1 MNKNIFYKKHTAKTG
16 APTGVL
22 VGVLLS
28 IFKGFVILALIFL
41 TVNLNLRNEK
51 FLNSSISYTAKAE
64 GVYTPVNAVIHFTC
78 LKPRDL
84 KDTTYSICIKTENSA
99 APLPQKD
106 TVLINKSGEGSFKIE
121 ITEPGTFVY
130 RVYQEKGN
138 DKDVKYDDTQYDIYV
153 YVTSDEKDRLSYMVS
168 VNYADTDVK
177 PISVSFENESANG
190 SPNKP
195 GDDPENP
202 SVDTSTR
209 DNTEEPTED
218 PGKKTTEQPSTKDT
232 SSEEPTSEEPTTGNQ
247 HTTEKPTN
255 SNVTTTE
262 QNKPG
267 VPSGADGNSKLG
279 SNARTGDDTKLVG
292 LIMTLVIS
300 IIGIMVIVGKKHS
313 TENYN

>member
-1 MNKNIFYKKHTAKTG
+1 MNKNRFYKKHTAKTG

-41 TVNLNLRNEK
+41 AINLNLQNEK

-209 DNTEEPTED
+209 DNTEEPTEEPSTTD
-218 PGKKTTEQPSTKDT
+218 KTT
-232 SSEEPTSEEPTTGNQ
+232 EEPTTTDK
-247 HTTEKPTN
+247 TTEEPDTGMN
-255 SNVTTTE
+255 NTSESTATTE
-262 QNKPG
+262 SATSMS
-267 VPSGADGNSKLG
+267 SGQGGGPNIDKSN
-279 SNARTGDDTKLVG
+279 SNARTGDDTKVLGLMLV
-292 LIMTLVIS
+292 LVIS
-300 IIGIMVIVGKKHS
+300 VIGIMVIVIRKFPFH
-313 TENYN
+313 ENQNV

>member
-1 MNKNIFYKKHTAKTG
+1 MNKNRFYKKHTAKTG

-41 TVNLNLRNEK
+41 AINLNLQNEK

-84 KDTTYSICIKTENSA
+84 KDTKYSICIKTENSA

-130 RVYQEKGN
+130 RVYQEKGT
-138 DKDVKYDDTQYDIYV
+138 DAEVKYDDTQYDVYV
-153 YVTSDEKDRLSYMVS
+153 YVTSDENDKLSYMVS

-177 PISVSFENESANG
+177 PISVSFENESTKVIPDKPSEDTE
-190 SPNKP
+190 SPT
-195 GDDPENP
+195 
-202 SVDTSTR
+202 VDTSTQ
-209 DNTEEPTED
+209 DDTEEPTEEPSTTD
-218 PGKKTTEQPSTKDT
+218 KTT
-232 SSEEPTSEEPTTGNQ
+232 EEPTTTDK
-247 HTTEKPTN
+247 TTEEPDTGMN
-255 SNVTTTE
+255 NTSDSTATTQSATSSPYGHGGGSNVDKS
-262 QNKPG
+262 N
-267 VPSGADGNSKLG
+267 
-279 SNARTGDDTKLVG
+279 SNARTGDDTKVLGLMLVF
-292 LIMTLVIS
+292 VIS
-300 IIGIMVIVGKKHS
+300 VIGIMVIVIRKFPFH
-313 TENYN
+313 ENQNV